1 MKAAWLERYGKGE
14 IHLTVGERATPRLGA
29 KDVLLRVSVAG
40 VNPLD
45 NMIAHGEI
53 KVLVPYKTPLVMGN
67 ECVGVVEEIGP
78 SVTMF
83 KQGDRVYARL
93 PLNRIGAFAE
103 YVAVDEAAL
112 ALTPDYL
119 SDEEAAAI
127 PLTALTAMQA
137 LDLMRAEPGKT
148 IFISGGTGSFGAMAI
163 PLAKARGLTV
173 ITNGSGKNAGR
184 VMELGADRFIDYRK
198 EDYAT
203 ALSDVD
209 YVIDSLGGAELEKQ
223 FSILKRGGKLV
234 SLRGGPNKAFAQR
247 IGASPIM
254 RLVFGFV
261 NRKYDAMAARNGQT
275 YDFIFVHSDGR
286 QLAEASEI
294 LAGLEVHPSVDG
306 VYVLEDV
313 NAALQK
319 VAGGGSR
326 GKTVI
331 HIK

>member
-1 MKAAWLERYGKGE
+1 
-14 IHLTVGERATPRLGA
+14 
-29 KDVLLRVSVAG
+29 
-40 VNPLD
+40 
-45 NMIAHGEI
+45 
-53 KVLVPYKTPLVMGN
+53 
-67 ECVGVVEEIGP
+67 
-78 SVTMF
+78 
-83 KQGDRVYARL
+83 
-93 PLNRIGAFAE
+93 
-103 YVAVDEAAL
+103 
-112 ALTPDYL
+112 
-119 SDEEAAAI
+119 
-127 PLTALTAMQA
+127 
-137 LDLMRAEPGKT
+137 
-148 IFISGGTGSFGAMAI
+148 MAI

-198 EDYAT
+198 EDYAN

-294 LAGLEVHPSVDG
+294 LAGLEVHPSIDG

>member
-294 LAGLEVHPSVDG
+294 LARLEIHPSVDG